1 MARDAH
7 TVERPLNVSSPRPKV
22 AVVGAGWAGLAAAV
36 RSVQLGLDLTL
47 YESARLAGGR
57 ARAVERPE
65 GVFDNGQHIL
75 IGAYRET
82 LQLLQ
87 TLGVQEEMA
96 FLRLPLT
103 LTSPQGLGLKLNP
116 RLGAWAPAAA
126 IAQCHHWPP
135 RARLGFLVQ
144 CAKWLVQG
152 FRCAE
157 HTTVGDLCRG
167 LHPAIFRELIE
178 PLCVAAMNTPAREA
192 SGAIFL
198 RVLRDSVF
206 SGSGASDLMIPRLP
220 LSALLPDP
228 ASDWLR
234 RHGAHLLYGSRV
246 HTLESDP
253 EGGSKGSRWLVNGQP
268 FDTVVLACTALEA
281 ARLVQPVE
289 PRWAQKA
296 QSLSFEA
303 IATAVMDCDGLR
315 LQHPMVMLQRGPA
328 QFAFDHGAL
337 GAQPGRI
344 VLVASA
350 ASEFD
355 GLSTQDI
362 GHLMVE
368 QVCLELLP
376 IHAQRPV
383 LRNVLRD
390 RRATWLARSG
400 LVRPQAGIAPGLIA
414 AGDFV
419 AGPYPATLEG
429 AVRSGLAAA
438 RAVLESHNH

>member
-1 MARDAH
+1 M
-7 TVERPLNVSSPRPKV
+7 
-22 AVVGAGWAGLAAAV
+22 GAGWAGLAAAV

-87 TLGVQEEMA
+87 TLGVKEEKA

-103 LTSPQGLGLKLNP
+103 LVSPQGRGLQFNP

-126 IAQCHHWPP
+126 IVRGNHWPLT
-135 RARLGFLVQ
+135 ARLGFLIQ
-144 CAKWLVQG
+144 CTRWMAQG

-178 PLCVAAMNTPAREA
+178 PLCVAAMNTPAQEA

-206 SGSGASDLMIPRLP
+206 SGSGASDLLIPRLR

-234 RHGAHLLYGSRV
+234 RHGAHLHYGSRV
-246 HTLESDP
+246 HTLEPEP
-253 EGGSKGSRWLVNGQP
+253 EGGPKGPRWRVNGQP
-268 FDTVVLACTALEA
+268 FDAVVLACTDLEA
-281 ARLVQPVE
+281 ARLVHQIE
-289 PRWAQKA
+289 PCWTQQA

-315 LQHPMVMLQRGPA
+315 LQHPMVMMQRGPA

-355 GLSTQDI
+355 GMSAQDL
-362 GHLMVE
+362 GHLMAE
-368 QVCLELLP
+368 QVCQELLP
-376 IHAQRPV
+376 VQAQRPV
-383 LRNVLRD
+383 LRIVLRD

-400 LVRPQAGIAPGLIA
+400 LIRPQARIAPGLIA

-438 RAVLESHNH
+438 QAVLESHNH